1 MLRTSAVPPDPGAA
15 GAPPVPEAPPFDD
28 LMRLPPG
35 PRREEAIRQVIA
47 GLSASLADL
56 HDGGRAHGGIRPDAV
71 AHDPAGRAVLAAP
84 AQTAPDDEDA
94 YRLAGYAAFE
104 QYTDDPGHSCGPW
117 TDVYGLAA
125 LAYFLATGAAPP
137 GALARRVRD
146 DCPPL
151 DEWHPGAYR
160 AAFCAAVDEGL
171 AMEAQARPRTA
182 AALAAA
188 MGVIP
193 PAVPAPA
200 AVSVAAPVE
209 DPEPDM
215 TAPSLMMET
224 PAGDL
229 ADPPPAAARLTAMR
243 PEHPTRARR
252 MLPLAVAGLL
262 LLAAGGYAW
271 LRPAQPPVELAGVAP
286 PQAQQ
291 QPQPQSEPPS
301 QPPPQPLPPS
311 EPQPQPAPAPTPPTS
326 PDSPAAAL
334 PASPPQAA
342 ATGSTMPSASPK
354 PDSAP
359 EPEAAAAPAASEP
372 AAPATPPPQAA
383 PVTVRVAVRPW
394 GEVVVNG
401 RSRGVSPPLREL
413 SLPPG
418 RYQVTVRNASAG
430 DYRMTLTVAP
440 GRPASITHEFE

>member
-1 MLRTSAVPPDPGAA
+1 MPRTSAVPPEPGAA
-15 GAPPVPEAPPFDD
+15 GFPAASDAARLDDILRLAPG
-28 LMRLPPG
+28 RL
-35 PRREEAIRQVIA
+35 REQEILRVVA
-47 GLSASLADL
+47 GLSASLAAM
-56 HDGGRAHGGIRPDAV
+56 HEAGRAHGGISPDAV
-71 AHDPAGRAVLAAP
+71 VRDGQDFAVLAPPSDA
-84 AQTAPDDEDA
+84 APDDEDA
-94 YRLAGYAAFE
+94 ARHAGYAAFE

-146 DCPPL
+146 DCLPL
-151 DEWHPGAYR
+151 DAWQPGAYR

-171 AMEAQARPRTA
+171 AMDEQARPRTA

-193 PAVPAPA
+193 PAVPASA
-200 AVSVAAPVE
+200 AASVPGPME
-209 DPEPDM
+209 DPEPD
-215 TAPSLMMET
+215 TAAPSLMAET
-224 PAGDL
+224 PADEFD
-229 ADPPPAAARLTAMR
+229 DPPPAAARLTAMR
-243 PEHPTRARR
+243 PEHPGPARR

-286 PQAQQ
+286 PQ
-291 QPQPQSEPPS
+291 
-301 QPPPQPLPPS
+301 
-311 EPQPQPAPAPTPPTS
+311 PQPQPAPAPAPPAL
-326 PDSPAAAL
+326 PDSPAAAV

-342 ATGSTMPSASPK
+342 AIGSAMPSAGPK
-354 PDSAP
+354 PESAS
-359 EPEAAAAPAASEP
+359 EPEAAAAPAAP
-372 AAPATPPPQAA
+372 VTPPPQAA

-394 GEVVVNG
+394 GEVLVNG

-430 DYRMTLTVAP
+430 DYRMTLTVAA

>member
-1 MLRTSAVPPDPGAA
+1 MPRTSAVPPEPGAA
-15 GAPPVPEAPPFDD
+15 GFPAASDAARLDDILRLAPGG
-28 LMRLPPG
+28 L
-35 PRREEAIRQVIA
+35 REQEILRVVA
-47 GLSASLADL
+47 GLSASLAAM
-56 HDGGRAHGGIRPDAV
+56 HEAGRAHGGISPDAV
-71 AHDPAGRAVLAAP
+71 VRDGQDFAVLAPPSDA
-84 AQTAPDDEDA
+84 APDDEDA
-94 YRLAGYAAFE
+94 ARHAGYAAFE

-146 DCPPL
+146 DCLPL
-151 DEWHPGAYR
+151 DAWQPGAYR

-171 AMEAQARPRTA
+171 AMDEQARPRTA

-188 MGVIP
+188 MGMIP

-200 AVSVAAPVE
+200 AASVPGPME
-209 DPEPDM
+209 DPEPD
-215 TAPSLMMET
+215 TAPPSLMAET
-224 PAGDL
+224 PADEFD
-229 ADPPPAAARLTAMR
+229 DPPPAAARLTAMR
-243 PEHPTRARR
+243 PEHPGPARR

-286 PQAQQ
+286 PQ
-291 QPQPQSEPPS
+291 
-301 QPPPQPLPPS
+301 
-311 EPQPQPAPAPTPPTS
+311 PQPQPAPAPAPPAL
-326 PDSPAAAL
+326 PDSPAAAV

-342 ATGSTMPSASPK
+342 AIGSAMPSAGPK
-354 PDSAP
+354 PESAS
-359 EPEAAAAPAASEP
+359 EPEAAAAPAAP
-372 AAPATPPPQAA
+372 VTPPPQAA

-394 GEVVVNG
+394 GEVLVNG

-430 DYRMTLTVAP
+430 DYRMTLTVAA

>member
-1 MLRTSAVPPDPGAA
+1 
-15 GAPPVPEAPPFDD
+15 
-28 LMRLPPG
+28 
-35 PRREEAIRQVIA
+35 
-47 GLSASLADL
+47 
-56 HDGGRAHGGIRPDAV
+56 
-71 AHDPAGRAVLAAP
+71 
-84 AQTAPDDEDA
+84 
-94 YRLAGYAAFE
+94 
-104 QYTDDPGHSCGPW
+104 
-117 TDVYGLAA
+117 VYGLAA